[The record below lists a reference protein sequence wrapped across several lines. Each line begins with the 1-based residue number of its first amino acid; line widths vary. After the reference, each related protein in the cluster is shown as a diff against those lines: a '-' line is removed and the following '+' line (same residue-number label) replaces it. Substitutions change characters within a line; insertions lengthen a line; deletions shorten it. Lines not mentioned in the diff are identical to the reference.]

1 LRVGVKAVIPAAG
14 LGTRFLPAT
23 KAQPKE
29 MLPIVDKPAIQYVVE
44 EAVQS
49 GIEDI
54 LIITGRGKR
63 AIEDHFDKSAELEGY
78 LWSKDKMEELRTV
91 QQISEMAR
99 IFYVRQKEPLGLGHA
114 VLCAKEYIND
124 DDFAVLLGDDIVVSD
139 TPCTMQLVDVFK
151 KRGRSVVAVEE
162 IPSSEAH
169 LYGIVSGKEIDEDL
183 FVIEDIEEKPPK
195 GEAKSSLASMG
206 RYLFSPAIFE
216 YLEKTR
222 PDVRGEVQLTD
233 AIGLMAEEEEVLALR
248 YRGRRFDIGSH
259 LGWIVANMELA
270 LRRGDIGPGLKEYI
284 QNMDSRE

>member
-1 LRVGVKAVIPAAG
+1 MKAVIPAAG

-78 LWSKDKMEELRTV
+78 LWSKDKMEELKTV

-139 TPCTMQLVDVFK
+139 TPCTKQLVGVFK
-151 KRGRSVVAVEE
+151 RRGRSVVAVEE

-169 LYGIVSGKEIDEDL
+169 LYGIVSGREIDDDL
-183 FVIEDIEEKPPK
+183 LVIEDIEEKPPR
-195 GEAKSSLASMG
+195 GQAKSNLASMG
-206 RYLFSPAIFE
+206 RYFFSPAIFE

-222 PDVRGEVQLTD
+222 PDARGEIQLTD
-233 AIGLMAEEEEVLALR
+233 AIGHMAKEEEVLALK
-248 YRGRRFDIGSH
+248 YKGRRFDIGSN
-259 LGWIVANMELA
+259 LGWIVANIEL
-270 LRRGDIGPGLKEYI
+270 GLKRKTLGTELREYLEGV
-284 QNMDSRE
+284 DL

>member
-1 LRVGVKAVIPAAG
+1 MKAVIPAAG

-78 LWSKDKMEELRTV
+78 LWSKDKMEELKTV
-91 QQISEMAR
+91 QQISDMAR

-139 TPCTMQLVDVFK
+139 TPCTKQLVGVFNN
-151 KRGRSVVAVEE
+151 RGRSVVAVEE
-162 IPSSEAH
+162 VPSSDAH
-169 LYGIVSGKEIDEDL
+169 LYGIVSGKEIDDDL
-183 FVIEDIEEKPPK
+183 LVIEEITEKPPR
-195 GEAKSSLASMG
+195 GQAKSNLASVG
-206 RYLFSPAIFE
+206 RYFFSPAIFE
-216 YLEKTR
+216 YLEKTK
-222 PDVRGEVQLTD
+222 PDVRGEIQLTD

-248 YRGRRFDIGSH
+248 YKGRRFDIGSN
-259 LGWIVANMELA
+259 LGWIVANIELA
-270 LRRGDIGPGLKEYI
+270 LGRKGVGPKLRDYLRKVELG
-284 QNMDSRE
+284 